1 MIAFDYNII
10 GIIDNMA
17 VFSDNI
23 IDIIDNMTMLTP
35 ARYFKKG
42 MITILKLILLAI
54 MSIYWVFQG
63 IFRAMHQ

>member
-10 GIIDNMA
+10 VIIDNMA

-35 ARYFKKG
+35 TRYFKK
-42 MITILKLILLAI
+42 
-54 MSIYWVFQG
+54 
-63 IFRAMHQ
+63 

>member
-10 GIIDNMA
+10 VIIDNMA

-35 ARYFKKG
+35 TRYFKKG
-42 MITILKLILLAI
+42 DDNN
-54 MSIYWVFQG
+54 F
-63 IFRAMHQ
+63 